1 MKSLL
6 DQVHETCEKTCHLL
20 PLFSCLSEP
29 VGPLIKIVTKFGDF
43 VYALATYVSATGTN
57 VVSGVGNSLIK
68 IHELETGMLLRTGFG
83 IVISKGFERVLLLC
97 SFFLELGSVTLL
109 LLLKA
114 DTLGVIIYII

>member
-1 MKSLL
+1 
-6 DQVHETCEKTCHLL
+6 
-20 PLFSCLSEP
+20 
-29 VGPLIKIVTKFGDF
+29 

-97 SFFLELGSVTLL
+97 SFFLELGNVSLL